1 MYFVA
6 LLLQLKLRGPH
17 SKLTV
22 ADGVYA
28 HAAILNVITEVDAEA
43 GRKLHEMR
51 RNKRI
56 SIALI
61 DSTKDS
67 ATLRLTFMAEDGL
80 AYANMLV
87 NRLVAYPTLRL
98 GNVIGEVDAVN
109 LADPDWAGVSTWADF
124 VDHHENSFQFRFI
137 TPTAITKRGHGHT
150 RYVSLY
156 PDPLSV
162 FSGLARRWQ
171 ALNGPKLPHDLAEFI
186 EKGGCV
192 VSRYNLQT
200 IEFNMEGHTQI
211 GFVGRVVYKCRTTNQ
226 VEYIAALNALA
237 RLVPFTGV
245 GYQTARGMGAVQVLT
260 SKCGGDH
267 GMDGDESGRRN
278 V

>member
-28 HAAILNVITEVDAEA
+28 HAAILNTITEVDAEA

-61 DSTKDS
+61 DS

-87 NRLVAYPTLRL
+87 NRLAAYPTLRL
-98 GNVIGEVDAVN
+98 GSVIGEVDTVN
-109 LADPDWAGVSTWADF
+109 LADPDWAGISTWADF
-124 VDHHENSFQFRFI
+124 VDNYENSLQFRFI
-137 TPTAITKRGHGHT
+137 TPTAITKRGQGNT
-150 RYVSLY
+150 RYMSLY
-156 PDPLSV
+156 PDPLSI
-162 FSGLARRWQ
+162 FSSLARRWQ
-171 ALNGPKLPHDLAEFI
+171 ALNGPKLPHNLAEFI
-186 EKGGCV
+186 ESGGCV
-192 VSRYNLQT
+192 VSRHNLHT
-200 IEFNMEGHTQI
+200 IEFSMEGHTQI
-211 GFVGRVVYKCRTTNQ
+211 GFVGRAVYKCRTTDQ

-237 RLVPFTGV
+237 RLAPFTGV

-260 SKCGGDH
+260 SKSGGDH
-267 GMDGDESGRRN
+267 GMDGDEGWGRH

>member
-6 LLLQLKLRGPH
+6 LLLKLKLRDRH
-17 SKLTV
+17 LKLTV

-28 HAAILNVITEVDAEA
+28 HAAILNTLTEVDAEA

-61 DSTKDS
+61 ESAQDS
-67 ATLRLTFMAEDGL
+67 ATLRLTFMAEEGL
-80 AYANMLV
+80 AYANL
-87 NRLVAYPTLRL
+87 LLSKLATYPTLRL
-98 GNVIGEVDAVN
+98 GSVIGEVDAVN

-124 VDHHENSFQFRFI
+124 VYHHENSFQFRFI
-137 TPTAITKRGHGHT
+137 TPTAITKRGHGHR

-171 ALNGPKLPHDLAEFI
+171 ALNGPKLPHDLEEFI
-186 EKGGCV
+186 ESGGCV

-200 IEFNMEGHTQI
+200 IEFSMEGHSQI
-211 GFVGRVVYKCRTTNQ
+211 GFVGRVVYKCRTKDQ

-237 RLVPFTGV
+237 RLAPFTGV
-245 GYQTARGMGAVQVLT
+245 GYQTARGMGAVRVLT
-260 SKCGGDH
+260 SKSGEDH

>member
-6 LLLQLKLRGPH
+6 LLLQLKLRDRR

-28 HAAILNVITEVDAEA
+28 HAAILNAITTVDAEA

-51 RNKRI
+51 RNKHI

-61 DSTKDS
+61 ESAKDN

-80 AYANMLV
+80 AYANLLA
-87 NRLVAYPTLRL
+87 NRLAAYPTLRL
-98 GNVIGEVDAVN
+98 GNVIGEVDVVN

-124 VDHHENSFQFRFI
+124 IDNHENSLQFRFI
-137 TPTAITKRGHGHT
+137 TPTAITKRGQGNT
-150 RYVSLY
+150 RYMALY
-156 PDPLSV
+156 PDPFSV

-171 ALNGPKLPHDLAEFI
+171 ALAGPKLPSDLEEFI
-186 EKGGCV
+186 DGGGCV
-192 VSRYNLQT
+192 VSRHNLHT
-200 IEFNMEGHTQI
+200 IEFNIEGHTQI
-211 GFVGRVVYKCRTTNQ
+211 GFVGRVVYECHQTNQ
-226 VEYIAALNALA
+226 VEYITALNALA
-237 RLVPFTGV
+237 RLAPFTGV

-260 SKCGGDH
+260 SKNRGDH
-267 GMDGDESGRRN
+267 GVDGDEAWGGN

>member
-6 LLLQLKLRGPH
+6 LLLHLKLCDRR

-28 HAAILNVITEVDAEA
+28 HAAILNVITTVDAEA

-51 RNKRI
+51 RNKRVA
-56 SIALI
+56 IALI

-67 ATLRLTFMAEDGL
+67 AILRLTFMAEDGL

-87 NRLVAYPTLRL
+87 NRLAAYPTLRL
-98 GNVIGEVDAVN
+98 GNAIGEVEAVN

-124 VDHHENSFQFRFI
+124 VDHYENSLQFRFI

-150 RYVSLY
+150 RYMSLY
-156 PDPLSV
+156 PDPFSV

-171 ALNGPKLPHDLAEFI
+171 ALNGPKLPHDLEEFI
-186 EKGGCV
+186 ESGGCV
-192 VSRYNLQT
+192 VSRHNLHT
-200 IEFNMEGHTQI
+200 IEFSREGHTQI
-211 GFVGRVVYKCRTTNQ
+211 GFVGRVVYECCQTDQ
-226 VEYIAALNALA
+226 VEYIVALNALA
-237 RLVPFTGV
+237 RLAPFTGV

-267 GMDGDESGRRN
+267 GMDSDEGWGRN